1 MFWGSS
7 LQKLVGLGL
16 GDKDLSLP
24 WPTSDLL
31 CHSRQRTSPLLG
43 MIAILTPGVL
53 VLDEEIIDMGGV

>member
-1 MFWGSS
+1 MFWSSS

-16 GDKDLSLP
+16 RDKDLSLA

-31 CHSRQRTSPLLG
+31 CDSRQMTSPLLG

-53 VLDEEIIDMGGV
+53 VLGEEMIDVGDI